1 LLCKK
6 TIVKGINIITV
17 RYIMNLLYIL
27 FTLVMDSKI
36 PISNSNIPNGPNA
49 LEIKLMEIP
58 FLIPVSNGMDERFP
72 LVEEDNEMDK
82 ILLHQ
87 YYLEQIGLLESY
99 VQTLEEVI
107 KDPIV
112 REVLPLY
119 EISPGRMKVGGL
131 MDDWE
136 RNI

>member
-1 LLCKK
+1 
-6 TIVKGINIITV
+6 
-17 RYIMNLLYIL
+17 MNLLYIL

-49 LEIKLMEIP
+49 LEIKLMEIS
-58 FLIPVSNGMDERFP
+58 FLRPVSNGMDERFP
-72 LVEEDNEMDK
+72 PLEDDTVITK
-82 ILLHQ
+82 ICLHH
-87 YYLEQIGLLESY
+87 YYLEQLRYLESSFH
-99 VQTLEEVI
+99 QTTLEEVI

-119 EISPGRMKVGGL
+119 EISPGRMNAGGL
-131 MDDWE
+131 LDDWE

>member
-1 LLCKK
+1 
-6 TIVKGINIITV
+6 
-17 RYIMNLLYIL
+17 MNLLYIL

-49 LEIKLMEIP
+49 LEIKLIEIP
-58 FLIPVSNGMDERFP
+58 FLRPTSNGMDERFP

-87 YYLEQIGLLESY
+87 YYLEQIGLLESC

-107 KDPIV
+107 KHPII
-112 REVLPLY
+112 RDVLPLY
-119 EISPGRMKVGGL
+119 EISPIRMNAGGL

>member
-1 LLCKK
+1 
-6 TIVKGINIITV
+6 
-17 RYIMNLLYIL
+17 MNLLYIL

-49 LEIKLMEIP
+49 LEIKLIEIP
-58 FLIPVSNGMDERFP
+58 FLRPTSNGMDERFP

-87 YYLEQIGLLESY
+87 YYLEQIGLLESC

-107 KDPIV
+107 KVPIV

-119 EISPGRMKVGGL
+119 EISPGRMKAGGL

>member
-1 LLCKK
+1 
-6 TIVKGINIITV
+6 
-17 RYIMNLLYIL
+17 MNLLYIL
-27 FTLVMDSKI
+27 FTLVMDQPNI
-36 PISNSNIPNGPNA
+36 PIPNPNVPITNA
-49 LEIKLMEIP
+49 LEKKLMEIP
-58 FLIPVSNGMDERFP
+58 FFTPISNGMDERFP
-72 LVEEDNEMDK
+72 LEPTNEEMER
-82 ILLHQ
+82 ILLQFH
-87 YYLEQIGLLESY
+87 YLEQIEYLESS

-119 EISPGRMKVGGL
+119 EISPGRMKAGGL

>member
-1 LLCKK
+1 
-6 TIVKGINIITV
+6 
-17 RYIMNLLYIL
+17 MNLLYIL
-27 FTLVMDSKI
+27 FTLVMDKHNI
-36 PISNSNIPNGPNA
+36 PIPNVPITNA
-49 LEIKLMEIP
+49 LEKKLMEIP
-58 FLIPVSNGMDERFP
+58 FFTPISNGMDERFP
-72 LVEEDNEMDK
+72 SESTNEDMER
-82 ILLHQ
+82 ILLQFH
-87 YYLEQIGLLESY
+87 YLEQIGYLESS

-119 EISPGRMKVGGL
+119 EISPGRMKSGGL

>member
-1 LLCKK
+1 
-6 TIVKGINIITV
+6 
-17 RYIMNLLYIL
+17 MNLLYIL

-49 LEIKLMEIP
+49 LEIKHMEIH
-58 FLIPVSNGMDERFP
+58 FLRPTSNGMDERFP

-87 YYLEQIGLLESY
+87 YYLEQIGLLESC

-119 EISPGRMKVGGL
+119 EISPGRMKAGGL